1 MTVTTLAQ
9 ANWDRLGPSL
19 AEAIV
24 DTLIMVSTTLII
36 SGILGLG
43 LGMLL
48 YTTRTGGI
56 LQNRFVYFIVNL
68 LVNFVRPIP
77 FIILLAFA
85 QPLTVMVM
93 GGSIGR
99 GPATFVMVI
108 AATFSVARVVE
119 QNLVSIDPG
128 VIEAARSMGASPWKI
143 ITSVIVPEALGP
155 LILGYTFLFIA
166 IVDMSAM
173 AGYVGGGGL
182 GDFAIVYG
190 YRAFEWE
197 VTVVATLIIIVLV
210 QAALFCPPWLPPP
223 ARRRPPVLAAA
234 ASAQPPPP
242 PAPRRPLRWPGL
254 SSAHRRTRRP
264 HLLPRAPRA
273 PRASAGRQ
281 RG

>member
-19 AEAIV
+19 ADAIV
-24 DTLIMVSTTLII
+24 DTLIMVSTTLIV

-85 QPLTVMVM
+85 QPLTVIVM

-173 AGYVGGGGL
+173 AGYVGGGL

-210 QAALFCPPWLPPP
+210 QAAQFFGNW
-223 ARRRPPVLAAA
+223 
-234 ASAQPPPP
+234 
-242 PAPRRPLRWPGL
+242 L
-254 SSAHRRTRRP
+254 SSKVMRR
-264 HLLPRAPRA
+264 
-273 PRASAGRQ
+273 
-281 RG
+281 